1 MAKQRRRSRKPRGP
15 AGAAPRAVTSQ
26 RREERA
32 ARQAVA
38 RRQSVAASRVL
49 GSVGERPESPF
60 GGLPVSEFAIFAGMI
75 GAVVGFL
82 SGGGPALYVGIG
94 AVILGVAEVTARE
107 HFSGFRSHST
117 LLAAIPAVIV
127 EVLIVVVF
135 GQPKNRPLL
144 LLPVIPVF
152 GVCFWLLRRQFEV
165 ARHARVARPPAS

>member
-15 AGAAPRAVTSQ
+15 VGTAPRAVTSQ

-32 ARQAVA
+32 ARQATA
-38 RRQSVAASRVL
+38 KRQSVAASRTL
-49 GSVGERPESPF
+49 GTVGERPESPF

-75 GAVVGFL
+75 GVVVGFL

-117 LLAAIPAVIV
+117 LLAGLPAVVV
-127 EVLIVVVF
+127 EILIVVAF

-152 GVCFWLLRRQFEV
+152 AICFWLLRRQFAT